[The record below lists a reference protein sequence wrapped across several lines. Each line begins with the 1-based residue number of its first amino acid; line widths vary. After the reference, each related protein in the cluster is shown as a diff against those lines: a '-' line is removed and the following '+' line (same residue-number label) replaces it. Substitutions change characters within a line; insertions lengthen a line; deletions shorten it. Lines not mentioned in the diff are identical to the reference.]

1 MVFWIT
7 QKKITRNSLA
17 VHARSMSGLVRYAI
31 VDASVRCLLCWPS
44 SHLVQTN
51 PEKSLPAFSSLVIA
65 DRARSRVSEKLLQL
79 RILDLRNLQLLR
91 IRHVYAAV
99 FRTAAESD
107 THGANAL
114 PDPHLRRLYR
124 SGGPSGPPFSF
135 VQRLVPGQKQT
146 RYRHL
151 NNFCFSAESGP
162 SALKTI
168 PPDSGRKRS
177 LCRTTAF

>member
-17 VHARSMSGLVRYAI
+17 VHVRSMSGLVRYAI

-114 PDPHLRRLYR
+114 PDANSTRFIEAAVLRGRRFLLSNVSYGSEADVSPTSDTRPLLARKQTCSGRPYR
-124 SGGPSGPPFSF
+124 SVSS
-135 VQRLVPGQKQT
+135 Q
-146 RYRHL
+146 
-151 NNFCFSAESGP
+151 
-162 SALKTI
+162 
-168 PPDSGRKRS
+168 
-177 LCRTTAF
+177 

>member
-114 PDPHLRRLYR
+114 PDVNRRRFFEAAVHRGRRFLLSNVSYG
-124 SGGPSGPPFSF
+124 SESDIVPAAIPGPISM
-135 VQRLVPGQKQT
+135 
-146 RYRHL
+146 
-151 NNFCFSAESGP
+151 
-162 SALKTI
+162 
-168 PPDSGRKRS
+168 RKRTS
-177 LCRTTAF
+177 R